1 MNLLTVYTL
10 LQEKE
15 LTINEAAQALKMTPV
30 GLKQRITKH
39 GTKLPTLLATLDQI
53 AADQVSR
60 EEAAKALGVSIREVN
75 FLMKSWKVVR
85 PIKPYLVTRTASK
98 VKWEVRKK
106 LAIDFISGATPIE
119 EAAEFAG
126 VSERQMRR
134 WVSNLVR
141 HHYGMFWKELVD
153 LPESKRRRIASELEV
168 KEGLELS
175 KQQAL
180 LPIYQGNKTV
190 HEEALDRVIYLKRRR
205 RGREKGQ

>member
-15 LTINEAAQALKMTPV
+15 LTINEAAQALKLSAI
-30 GLKQRITKH
+30 GLKQRMTKH
-39 GTKLPTLLATLDQI
+39 GNNLPTVLATLDQI
-53 AADQVSR
+53 ASDLISR
-60 EEAAKALGVSIREVN
+60 EDAAKAMGVSVREVN
-75 FLMKSWKVVR
+75 ALMKSWKIVR

-106 LAIDFISGATPIE
+106 LAIDFISGATSIE
-119 EAAEFAG
+119 EAAEYAG

-134 WVSNLVR
+134 WVSNLVQ
-141 HHYGMFWKELVD
+141 HHYGMYWKELVS
-153 LPESKRRRIASELEV
+153 LPESKRRRIATELEM

-190 HEEALDRVIYLKRRR
+190 HEEALERVIYLKRRR